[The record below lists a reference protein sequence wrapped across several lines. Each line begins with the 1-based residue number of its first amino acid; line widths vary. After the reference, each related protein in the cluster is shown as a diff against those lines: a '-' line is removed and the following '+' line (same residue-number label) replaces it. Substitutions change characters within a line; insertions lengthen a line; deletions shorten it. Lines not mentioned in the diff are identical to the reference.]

1 MNPDLIAAIG
11 GVITATGLVL
21 TGILGTRSKVKL
33 DDIDRLNDELDEAR
47 ADLTKE
53 RQDRTADRVSQ
64 QARHDTEIAHLEGRV
79 ATLTGQLDARDRT
92 INKIDRLV
100 LVMRT
105 HIARLNRRIV
115 DLGHEP
121 PPRPP
126 EMDE

>member
-11 GVITATGLVL
+11 GVITASGVVL

-47 ADLTKE
+47 VDLAKE
-53 RQDRTADRVSQ
+53 RQERAADRLSQ

-79 ATLTGQLDARDRT
+79 STLTDQVEARNRT
-92 INKIDRLV
+92 IDKIDRLV

-105 HIARLNRRIV
+105 HIARLNRKIV